1 MKKIFLSVAALLLL
15 ATSVVSFSSCTNE
28 ESVAT
33 PEVRATKVVEDLP
46 QIIDK
51 NMTLTADKE
60 YRLVTKTFVTN
71 GATLTIK
78 EGVKIYGKES
88 KDAVNASALIITRGS
103 KIHAQGSASAPIVFT
118 AENGQKGGWG
128 GIVLLG
134 KAKVNQGTDNVI
146 EGIEEGSVPAG
157 VDAKFGGNDDNDSSG
172 VLSYVRVEYAG
183 AKIHP
188 DNELNAFTFGG
199 VGRGTQVD
207 HIVAFH
213 GADDGAEF
221 FGGCVNVRYY
231 ACIATDDDGFDADW
245 GYTGNAQFGFIWID
259 KTMTYSKDPN
269 GFEVD
274 NDGDASDKTPYTHPV
289 ISNFT
294 VVGTPDGKVA
304 GTGKDP
310 DDYLLK
316 SAGDFRRNCQFDLRN
331 TIMYGFPK
339 GLLLETTNTYSF
351 LSNIVSATTTGQEFY
366 QFTPDSSNK
375 IATVSKSA
383 DDSSNTIQLNNPWG
397 NYLDNSSLKAT
408 GSPAINGTNFEKLD
422 SWFIRTSYKGAFGGF
437 SYWYNGI
444 WAI

>member
-51 NMTLTADKE
+51 DMTLTADKE

-146 EGIEEGSVPAG
+146 EGIEKESVPAG
-157 VDAKFGGNDDNDSSG
+157 VDAKFGGNDDNDNSG

-207 HIVAFH
+207 HIEAFH

-304 GTGKDP
+304 GTDKP
-310 DDYLLK
+310 EEDYLLK
-316 SAGDFRRNCQFDLRN
+316 SAGNFRRHSRFTLVNSIL
-331 TIMYGFPK
+331 YGFPK
-339 GLLLETTNTYSF
+339 GLYFTDQTQDILNKSEFAYSVI
-351 LSNIVSATTTGQEFY
+351 SSVPVGNEIVGGTVPGTDISIV
-366 QFTPDSSNK
+366 PD
-375 IATVSKSA
+375 A
-383 DDSSNTIQLNNPWG
+383 D
-397 NYLDNSSLKAT
+397 AT
-408 GSPAINGTNFEKLD
+408 GLLD
-422 SWFIRTSYKGAFGGF
+422 PWNYKGAIPIAVPAISGANF
-437 SYWYNGI
+437 NGLTN
-444 WAI
+444 WFDSTVTYKGAIDPAGSWLSEGWVL